1 VQSKAHT
8 GQSEENSPK
17 KKEFSVKTPIP
28 MPVLSDTMKTGRLGA
43 WNKQPG
49 DHVRAGDSLAVM
61 ESDKAVMDIEAFSDG
76 FLSGPLAPTG
86 TDIPVGSPIGYLC
99 DTEEECRGESGPPH
113 DSPAADKSPKPS
125 PAPPSVEVPVAPPTP
140 RPSVTNPTISVK
152 ISESPRAASPYA
164 RGLAGDLG
172 VSLDALHPGPDGLI
186 HARDVLESA
195 LGNRPPDLSFAPPA
209 HMRPP
214 TAMESAIARNMVQSL
229 RTPIFH
235 LSTRISFQPLSTVSD
250 PAKLSLTLLLCRAA
264 ALAILQ
270 HPRINA
276 LWTEDGIAERER
288 IDVGI
293 AVDTGNGLV
302 TPVLRDVGGRPLP
315 EIAEDWRILK
325 EMSLKGRLALENYSG
340 GTFYLSN
347 LGMFPHV
354 VSFDAILPPSAGA
367 ILAVSAP
374 DGEDG
379 RNLLTLT
386 CDHRTIY
393 GAQAAAFMATLAGL
407 LENPGPWTGATP

>member
-1 VQSKAHT
+1 M
-8 GQSEENSPK
+8 
-17 KKEFSVKTPIP
+17 KTPIP
-28 MPVLSDTMKTGRLGA
+28 MPVLSDTMKTGRLAA

-49 DHVRAGDSLAVM
+49 DHVRAGEALAVM

-99 DTEEECRGESGPPH
+99 DTKEECRQEPGPVHESPPVTEKR
-113 DSPAADKSPKPS
+113 SEPL
-125 PAPPSVEVPVAPPTP
+125 PAPEKGVAPPRLHP
-140 RPSVTNPTISVK
+140 PELISTTTGRE
-152 ISESPRAASPYA
+152 SESPPAASPYA

-172 VSLDALHPGPDGLI
+172 ISLDSLPPGPDGLI
-186 HARDVLESA
+186 HARAVLERA
-195 LGNRPPDLSFAPPA
+195 LGTPPPDLTFAPPA
-209 HMRPP
+209 HKRPP
-214 TAMESAIARNMVQSL
+214 TAMESAIARNMEQSL
-229 RTPIFH
+229 RIPIFH
-235 LSTRISFQPLSTVSD
+235 LSTRVSFRTLEAASGK
-250 PAKLSLTLLLCRAA
+250 AKLSLTLLLCRAA
-264 ALAILQ
+264 ALAITQ

-276 LWTEDGIAERER
+276 LWSKDGIYERER
-288 IDVGI
+288 IDIGI

-325 EMSLKGRLALENYSG
+325 EMSLRGRLAPENYSG

-347 LGMFPHV
+347 LGMYPHV
-354 VSFDAILPPSAGA
+354 VSFDAILPASAGA

-374 DGEDG
+374 DRKDEG
-379 RNLLTLT
+379 NLLTLT

-407 LENPGPWTGATP
+407 IENPGPWTGVTL

>member
-1 VQSKAHT
+1 M
-8 GQSEENSPK
+8 
-17 KKEFSVKTPIP
+17 KTPIP
-28 MPVLSDTMKTGRLGA
+28 MPVLSDTMKTGRLAA

-49 DHVRAGDSLAVM
+49 DHVRAGESLAVM

-99 DTEEECRGESGPPH
+99 DTKEECREEAGAIHESPVGEKGTNPP
-113 DSPAADKSPKPS
+113 PAA
-125 PAPPSVEVPVAPPTP
+125 PAPEEGAAPPPPAPSETKPAVSGRQSETP
-140 RPSVTNPTISVK
+140 P
-152 ISESPRAASPYA
+152 AASPYA

-172 VSLDALHPGPDGLI
+172 IPLDSLPPASDGLI
-186 HARDVLESA
+186 HARAVLERA
-195 LGNRPPDLSFAPPA
+195 LGTPPPDLTFAPPA
-209 HMRPP
+209 HKRPP
-214 TAMESAIARNMVQSL
+214 TAMESAIARNMEQSL

-235 LSTRISFQPLSTVSD
+235 LSTRVSFRTLSAATG

-264 ALAILQ
+264 ALAIIH

-276 LWTEDGIAERER
+276 LWSKDGIYERER
-288 IDVGI
+288 IDIGI

-325 EMSLKGRLALENYSG
+325 EMSLKGRLAPENYSG

-347 LGMFPHV
+347 LGMFQHV
-354 VSFDAILPPSAGA
+354 VSFDAILPASAGA
-367 ILAVSAP
+367 ILAVSGP
-374 DGEDG
+374 DGKDG
-379 RNLLTLT
+379 GNLLTLT

-407 LENPGPWTGATP
+407 IDNPAPWTGVRP

>member
-1 VQSKAHT
+1 M
-8 GQSEENSPK
+8 
-17 KKEFSVKTPIP
+17 KTPIP
-28 MPVLSDTMKTGRLGA
+28 MPVLSDTMKTGRLAA

-49 DHVRAGDSLAVM
+49 DQVREGDSLAVM

-86 TDIPVGSPIGYLC
+86 KDILVGSPIGYLC
-99 DTEEECRGESGPPH
+99 DTKEECREEGGPLHESPVGEKGTNPP
-113 DSPAADKSPKPS
+113 PAAAPEKAAAPS
-125 PAPPSVEVPVAPPTP
+125 RPHPPELMPTGP
-140 RPSVTNPTISVK
+140 GGE
-152 ISESPRAASPYA
+152 SESPPAASPYA

-172 VSLDALHPGPDGLI
+172 IPLDALPPGPDGLI
-186 HARDVLESA
+186 HARAVLERA
-195 LGNRPPDLSFAPPA
+195 LGTTPPDLTFAPPA
-209 HMRPP
+209 RKRPP
-214 TAMESAIARNMVQSL
+214 TAMESAIARNMEQSI
-229 RTPIFH
+229 RTPTFH
-235 LSTRISFQPLSTVSD
+235 LSTRVSFRALEKASGE
-250 PAKLSLTLLLCRAA
+250 AKLSMTLLLCRAA
-264 ALAILQ
+264 ALAIIQ

-276 LWTEDGIAERER
+276 LWSNDGIYERER
-288 IDVGI
+288 IDIGI

-315 EIAEDWRILK
+315 EIAEDWRTLK
-325 EMSLKGRLALENYSG
+325 EMSLKGRLAPENYSG

-354 VSFDAILPPSAGA
+354 VSFDAILPASAGA

-374 DGEDG
+374 DGKDG
-379 RNLLTLT
+379 GNLLTLT

-407 LENPGPWTGATP
+407 IDNPGPWTGVTI

>member
-1 VQSKAHT
+1 M
-8 GQSEENSPK
+8 
-17 KKEFSVKTPIP
+17 KTPIP
-28 MPVLSDTMKTGRLGA
+28 MPVLSDTMKTGRLAA

-49 DHVRAGDSLAVM
+49 DHVRAGESLAVM
-61 ESDKAVMDIEAFSDG
+61 ESDKAVMEIEAFSDG

-99 DTEEECRGESGPPH
+99 DTKEECRQEPGPVHESPPVTEKR
-113 DSPAADKSPKPS
+113 SEPL
-125 PAPPSVEVPVAPPTP
+125 PAPQEGVAPP
-140 RPSVTNPTISVK
+140 RPHPPEPMPPGPGRQ
-152 ISESPRAASPYA
+152 SESPPAASPYA

-172 VSLDALHPGPDGLI
+172 IPLDSLPPGPDGLI
-186 HARDVLESA
+186 HARAVLERA
-195 LGNRPPDLSFAPPA
+195 LGTPPPDLTFAPPA
-209 HMRPP
+209 HKRPP
-214 TAMESAIARNMVQSL
+214 TAMESAIARNMEQSL

-235 LSTRISFQPLSTVSD
+235 LSTRVSFRALEKASGE
-250 PAKLSLTLLLCRAA
+250 AKLSMTLLLCRAA
-264 ALAILQ
+264 ALAIVQ

-276 LWTEDGIAERER
+276 LWSKEGIYERER
-288 IDVGI
+288 IDIGI

-302 TPVLRDVGGRPLP
+302 TPVLRDAGGRPLP

-325 EMSLKGRLALENYSG
+325 EMSLKGRLAPENYSG

-347 LGMFPHV
+347 LGMFPQV
-354 VSFDAILPPSAGA
+354 VSFDAILPASAGA

-374 DGEDG
+374 DGKDG
-379 RNLLTLT
+379 GNLLTLT

-407 LENPGPWTGATP
+407 IDNPGPWTGVTI